1 MAGPND
7 EPVELLPMSESSD
20 LEVHPPST
28 SVKSINT
35 RLDFT
40 VLLLLAFAYAF
51 NGLDKSNLTSV
62 AAGSEEFMKQ
72 ANLTL
77 ADITNSVSYY
87 SAPWVLCSFGT
98 VIAQRTGIKYY
109 LAAQIVLTGVIC
121 AAHAAIRNR
130 GTLVALRVLLG
141 ISEAAFTGNAF
152 NILAGYYARYS
163 LGVRIGFYAGAFTL
177 GGAFG
182 GLISYR
188 LLQVHSSTLA
198 SWQLVFI
205 FEGAMTIFLG
215 LMVLVVFPT
224 DLENAWFLSAEQKE
238 HVSLERAANEDPA
251 DRESVSKA
259 DILTVLKDWR
269 IMLLIVSNVCLIIP
283 VTGVTSFLVLIV
295 KGMGYSGPQANLM
308 SVPPFAVATAT
319 VILALYV
326 SDQTRER
333 HLIAVASLA
342 VAILGFIVV
351 AVSKD
356 NKLRYVFLTVCSGG
370 VFAPPLLSAALL
382 ANMSTNERVRSVVMG
397 MNGFANVGSV
407 IAGQVFQA
415 KYAPDY
421 GVPVIVTACL
431 LAFSAVSFLIVR
443 FCPNDG

>member
-1 MAGPND
+1 MAGHKD
-7 EPVELLPMSESSD
+7 EPVALLPMSQHNDPEA
-20 LEVHPPST
+20 HPPST

-51 NGLDKSNLTSV
+51 NGLDKSNLTAV

-87 SAPWVLCSFGT
+87 SASWVLCSFGT

-109 LAAQIVLTGVIC
+109 LAAQIVLAGAIC

-141 ISEAAFTGNAF
+141 MAEAAFTGNAF
-152 NILAGYYARYS
+152 NLLAGYYAKYS
-163 LGVRIGFYAGAFTL
+163 LGVRFGFYAGAFTL

-182 GLISYR
+182 GLISYG

-205 FEGAMTIFLG
+205 FEGVMTIFLG

-224 DLENAWFLSAEQKE
+224 DLENAWFLRAEQKE
-238 HVSLERAANEDPA
+238 HISLERAANEDPTN
-251 DRESVSKA
+251 RESVSKA
-259 DILTVLKDWR
+259 DISTVLKKWR

-319 VILALYV
+319 VVLVLYV
-326 SDQTRER
+326 SDRTRER
-333 HLIAVASLA
+333 PLIAVASLA

-356 NKLRYVFLTVCSGG
+356 TKLRYVFLAVCSGG

-397 MNGFANVGSV
+397 INGFANVGSV

-431 LAFSAVSFLIVR
+431 LIFSAVSFLVVR
-443 FCPNDG
+443 FCPNGG